1 MSSFIASVRIN
12 FSPLIQSLDIVATKS
27 TCPFSRKT
35 ISSNFRKWQ
44 SRNVENIKV
53 PRAVF
58 SIAHAKRNSFV
69 ASSKSSKLVHC
80 PTFCTTLHSLIS
92 GEILF
97 ICCCLCIL
105 LDMSRFLGQ
114 FGLTSCCPQSVAKFT
129 SFRETGNW
137 PPMCVPVSVVM
148 CTASQC
154 VAATVAKKLFWTTF
168 IRLQEKKHISCK
180 KTIHL

>member
-114 FGLTSCCPQSVAKFT
+114 FGLTWRPVALKVLPSSLHFGKQGTGHLCACPQLSYVYRIAVCR
-129 SFRETGNW
+129 REN
-137 PPMCVPVSVVM
+137 V
-148 CTASQC
+148 
-154 VAATVAKKLFWTTF
+154 LNNF
-168 IRLQEKKHISCK
+168 H
-180 KTIHL
+180 